1 MSVKYKA
8 RAKGQPGVAGGGQ
21 SKYYATIV
29 RGEKIDFRDLLAE
42 IEELNVVHPGVF
54 LAVQETFF
62 RKVNHHLINGRAV
75 DLGQLGTF
83 YPSIRSLSAENP
95 EDIANTNIRRFK
107 VIFRPSTL
115 LQKGLDRVEFQKL
128 NYGTTTEEQL

>member
-8 RAKGQPGVAGGGQ
+8 RAKGQPGVVGGGQ
-21 SKYYATIV
+21 SKYYATII

-54 LAVQETFF
+54 LAVQEAFF
-62 RKVNHHLINGRAV
+62 RKINHHLINGRAV

-83 YPSIRSLSAENP
+83 YPAISSKSA
-95 EDIANTNIRRFK
+95 DKADQIANTNIRRFK

-115 LQKGLDRVEFQKL
+115 LQKGLDQVKFQKL

>member
-1 MSVKYKA
+1 MSVKYKSM
-8 RAKGQPGVAGGGQ
+8 AKSQPGVAGGGQ
-21 SKYYATIV
+21 MKYYASIV

-54 LAVQETFF
+54 LAVQEAFF
-62 RKVNHHLINGRAV
+62 RKINYHLINGRAV

-83 YPSIRSLSAENP
+83 YPAISSNAADNA
-95 EDIANTNIRRFK
+95 DQIANSNIRRFK

-115 LQKGLDRVEFQKL
+115 LQKGLDQVKFQKL

>member
-1 MSVKYKA
+1 
-8 RAKGQPGVAGGGQ
+8 
-21 SKYYATIV
+21 
-29 RGEKIDFRDLLAE
+29 
-42 IEELNVVHPGVF
+42 
-54 LAVQETFF
+54 
-62 RKVNHHLINGRAV
+62 
-75 DLGQLGTF
+75 
-83 YPSIRSLSAENP
+83 LSAENP